1 MKRVVLLSIALALT
15 FACKPGPETLTGS
28 KEVQIIISNP
38 LDGPLRATAD
48 PDPAT
53 IVKGESVK
61 WTIVYKAGPPLGSVV
76 IDGFKDAKGGTDP
89 FGNGSIFTFG
99 YLGSG
104 PSGPTQ
110 TSGQPVKGGDFKYNI
125 TVTVA
130 GSDPVLFD
138 PRLIVNY

>member
-15 FACKPGPETLTGS
+15 FACKPEPEKLSGS
-28 KEVQIIISNP
+28 KEAQIIISNP
-38 LDGPLRATAD
+38 LDGPLRVYAD
-48 PDPAT
+48 PDPVT

-76 IDGFKDAKGGTDP
+76 IDGFKDPSGASDP
-89 FGNGSIFTFG
+89 FGNGSRFAFG
-99 YLGSG
+99 YVGSG
-104 PSGPTQ
+104 PSGPTES
-110 TSGQPVKGGDFKYNI
+110 SGPPVKGGDFKYNV

-130 GSDPVLFD
+130 GREPVLFD